1 MDENSDCF
9 EEFWSGF
16 WSIKTVVDGASNV
29 ELTLFL
35 LSNRGRETDGSNYF
49 TETYPMLISSS
60 GMELLIGKGDNGNRL
75 PFMTSNT
82 TICTLTRME

>member
-16 WSIKTVVDGASNV
+16 WSIETVVDGRAIWNLPCSCC
-29 ELTLFL
+29 LT
-35 LSNRGRETDGSNYF
+35 RETDGLNHF
-49 TETYPMLISSS
+49 TETCPMLVSLN
-60 GMELLIGKGDNGNRL
+60 GMELLIGKGDNGNCL